1 MAFTIFH
8 EGTAKS
14 VGNSIACLASLAGCS
29 FPLACSCCVQMT
41 SGPIRR
47 SSGEVRFDL
56 MYDDLKGKTKA
67 SNVTG
72 GSGGTLDFG
81 APTSRHH
88 LGKRLHQ
95 FTAVCAG

>member
-8 EGTAKS
+8 EGSAKS
-14 VGNSIACLASLAGCS
+14 VGNSIACLASLAGRS
-29 FPLACSCCVQMT
+29 FPLAYSYCVQMT
-41 SGPIRR
+41 SVSIRR

-56 MYDDLKGKTKA
+56 IYDDHRGKTKA

-88 LGKRLHQ
+88 LGKKLHQ
-95 FTAVCAG
+95 FT